1 MRKKIR
7 VFAAGIF
14 LLLLL
19 LALPSQAIYNEPVGF
34 FDNYQLAW
42 QVFSAADLA
51 IKDIKLQAWGQ
62 ISNKKL
68 ELTEIKEIYR
78 TVAPALSL
86 EKIEPA
92 IQKDDSGNINLSW
105 LEGNTEGEMCQLSIK
120 TLPIPGQEG
129 EGAAFLS
136 VLIVTRDPDHAQ
148 KTYRA
153 LDGLLQEIGLKE
165 PLALTFSGEI
175 PDLISSEA
183 KTKRIT
189 SLASSVNGNYI
200 EGAVQENYSSM
211 CYFSS
216 QGKDKDALD
225 IQGQKINLNI
235 ALCDD
240 KKAGKTYLY
249 VGVPLIYQD
258 Y

>member
-7 VFAAGIF
+7 VFSAGIF

-62 ISNKKL
+62 INNKKS
-68 ELTEIKEIYR
+68 ELAEIEEIYKR
-78 TVAPALSL
+78 TAQALSVENKEPAL
-86 EKIEPA
+86 
-92 IQKDDSGNINLSW
+92 QKDNSGNINLSW
-105 LEGNTEGEMCQLSIK
+105 LEGNEKGEMCQLSLRTI
-120 TLPIPGQEG
+120 PIPGTKG
-129 EGAAFLS
+129 DGATYLA
-136 VLIVTRDPDHAQ
+136 VLIVTQDRDYAQ
-148 KTYRA
+148 KTYRT
-153 LDGLLQEIGLKE
+153 LVEILQEIGLKE
-165 PLALTFSGEI
+165 PLGLTFSGEI
-175 PDLISSEA
+175 PNLISPEA
-183 KTKRIT
+183 KADRIA
-189 SLASSVNGNYI
+189 SLASSVNGSYI
-200 EGAVQENYSSM
+200 EGAAQESYSSM

-216 QGKDKDALD
+216 LGKDALD

-240 KKAGKTYLY
+240 IKAGKTYLH